1 MVTAGGICL
10 VLSYI
15 VLSYLILSC
24 LALEGDFAAGDLSPI
39 LYYIVKHRLPFG
51 LVVLF

>member
-24 LALEGDFAAGDLSPI
+24 LGGRFCRGGSVPGFI
-39 LYYIVKHRLPFG
+39 LYCEAPLYRL
-51 LVVLF
+51 V